1 MHDLP
6 EASGSEL
13 SPDDIEMLQRVF
25 DATCFAAHVP
35 RRGESANRLAK
46 FIMDEFR
53 IGNSNERTLLE
64 RALWREL
71 RRMPSKTEEMETV
84 DIWVAR
90 PARRSP
96 HHR

>member
-6 EASGSEL
+6 QTSGRQL

-35 RRGESANRLAK
+35 RRGERANRLAK

-53 IGNSNERTLLE
+53 VGNGDERALME
-64 RALWREL
+64 CALWRE
-71 RRMPSKTEEMETV
+71 RRRLPPRTEDAETV
-84 DIWVAR
+84 DIWIAGSG
-90 PARRSP
+90 RRSP
-96 HHR
+96 QHR

>member
-6 EASGSEL
+6 QASGRQL

-25 DATCFAAHVP
+25 DATCFSARVP
-35 RRGESANRLAK
+35 RRGERANRLAK

-53 IGNSNERTLLE
+53 IGNGDERTLLE
-64 RALWREL
+64 CALWRE
-71 RRMPSKTEEMETV
+71 RRRIPPRTEETETV

-90 PARRSP
+90 RVRRSP

>member
-6 EASGSEL
+6 QASGRQL

-25 DATCFAAHVP
+25 DATCFAARVP
-35 RRGESANRLAK
+35 RRGERANGLAK
-46 FIMDEFR
+46 FIMDEFC
-53 IGNSNERTLLE
+53 IGNGDERRLLE
-64 RALWREL
+64 CALWRE
-71 RRMPSKTEEMETV
+71 RHMMPPKTEEMETV